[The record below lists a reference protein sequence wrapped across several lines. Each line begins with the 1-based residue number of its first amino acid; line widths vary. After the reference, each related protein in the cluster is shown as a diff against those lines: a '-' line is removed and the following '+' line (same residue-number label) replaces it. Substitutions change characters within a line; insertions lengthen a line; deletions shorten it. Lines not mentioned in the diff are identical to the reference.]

1 MFESLHCVCCM
12 PCRPGSKAAKAAAA
26 AAGTTADWVQ
36 KGPRMNPT
44 SSLLAAAVSS
54 DGKFL
59 AVGGGD
65 KMVHVFEAGTGTH
78 VQVSSALC
86 LPFRWCFWMPKRDAK
101 QCGKLGRGHTCR

>member
-1 MFESLHCVCCM
+1 MCNIMCVCCVL
-12 PCRPGSKAAKAAAA
+12 CRPGSKAAKAAAA

-65 KMVHVFEAGTGTH
+65 KMVHVFEAGSGTH
-78 VQVSSALC
+78 VQVRVGPCKHAAAPTNQSI
-86 LPFRWCFWMPKRDAK
+86 
-101 QCGKLGRGHTCR
+101 T